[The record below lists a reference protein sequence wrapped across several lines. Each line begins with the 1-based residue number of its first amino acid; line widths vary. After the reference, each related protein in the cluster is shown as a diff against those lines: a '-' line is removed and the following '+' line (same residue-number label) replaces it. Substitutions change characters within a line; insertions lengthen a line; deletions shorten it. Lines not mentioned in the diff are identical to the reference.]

1 MSNTQDNLIQG
12 SPAWLE
18 RRKRSVTA
26 TDVSIL
32 MGDNP
37 WVSPYQLFEMKLG
50 YRTVEENE
58 AMREG
63 TRLEPYARTKLE
75 QLFQVEL
82 NPCVCFH
89 PEFPWQMASLDA
101 IDKGKKFQTEIK
113 CSKKYHELAKAG
125 TVPAHALAQCQWQMH
140 VSGVDTMY
148 YCAFDSNDIIVIPV
162 KRNSEYINLAIE
174 KAKEFYAC
182 LMSLEP
188 PPLSPRDIVQ
198 REDPEWLQLAMQL
211 KDARTQRKWWESLE
225 TIAENQLKELAGESC
240 AEGGGVKVTRYFR
253 RGSINYG
260 GIIKQYCPDVDVE
273 KYRKET
279 TLNWR
284 IT

>member
-1 MSNTQDNLIQG
+1 MSELIQG

-18 RRKRSVTA
+18 RRKRSITA
-26 TDVSIL
+26 TDIPVL
-32 MGDNP
+32 MLE
-37 WVSPYQLFEMKLG
+37 SPYKTPYHLFEEKLG
-50 YRTVEENE
+50 YRIVEENE

-63 TRLEPYARTKLE
+63 ARLEPYARAKLE

-82 NPCVCFH
+82 NPLVCFH
-89 PEFPWQMASLDA
+89 AEFPWQMASLDA
-101 IDKGKKFQTEIK
+101 IDEDKKFQTEIK

-125 TVPAHALAQCQWQMH
+125 TIPAHALAQMQWQMH
-140 VSGVDTMY
+140 ITGVDHMY
-148 YCAFDSNDIIVIPV
+148 FFAFDGQDGILIPV

-182 LMSLEP
+182 LTSLEP
-188 PPLSPRDIVQ
+188 PPLLPRDIVQ
-198 REDPEWLQLAMQL
+198 RADPEWLQLAMQL

-225 TIAENQLKELAGESC
+225 TITENQLKELAGESC

-253 RGSINYG
+253 RGAVNFGAIPELQNVNL
-260 GIIKQYCPDVDVE
+260 DA
-273 KYRKET
+273 YRKET
-279 TLNWR
+279 TLQWR